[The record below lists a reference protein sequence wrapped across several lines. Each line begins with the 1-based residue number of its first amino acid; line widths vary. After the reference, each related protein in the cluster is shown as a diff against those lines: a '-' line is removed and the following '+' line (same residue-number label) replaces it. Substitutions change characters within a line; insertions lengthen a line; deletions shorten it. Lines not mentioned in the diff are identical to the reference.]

1 MEVAGRAM
9 PYARADSLLTLSES
23 APRAGGESHILR
35 SKAFIFVAVLVVVL
49 IVGSVAVY
57 AYDSSRSDRIAEG
70 VTIGGV
76 PVGGLDADEARVK
89 VSRQVARGLEQPI
102 AVTYGKTRFTLS
114 AEDAGVQADVGGMV
128 EDAVAASRDGNVF
141 ARVSRDLR
149 GEEEDVEVSV
159 SATYSPKAARQLVA
173 RVGDKL
179 DREPKDATLDFPSLD
194 AVEEQDGV
202 AVKRGQLRQAVGAAL
217 LSPNDRTVEAPVK
230 TTKAKVTR
238 DELAK
243 EYPTVLVADHASFQL
258 RLYKNLKLSKT
269 YTVAFGAAGYD
280 TPRGLFNIQNKQV
293 DPVWS
298 VPNSDWAGDLAGTVV
313 PGGTPENPL
322 KARWMGISDGAGLHG
337 TDDVGSLGS
346 AASHGCIRMAIPD
359 VIDLYDRVE
368 VGDPIYIG

>member
-1 MEVAGRAM
+1 MIRSPWAE
-9 PYARADSLLTLSES
+9 
-23 APRAGGESHILR
+23 GESNLR
-35 SKAFIFVAVLVVVL
+35 SKAFTFVAVLVVML
-49 IVGSVAVY
+49 ITGSVAVY

-70 VTIGGV
+70 VTVGGI
-76 PVGGLDADEARVK
+76 PVGGLSAEEARLEVR
-89 VSRQVARGLEQPI
+89 RQVARRLEQPI

-114 AEDAGVQADVGGMV
+114 AEDAGIEADVGGMV
-128 EDAVAASRDGNVF
+128 DDAVEASRDGNVF
-141 ARVSRDLR
+141 ARVTRDLR
-149 GEEEDVEVSV
+149 GDEEDVEVSV
-159 SATYSPKAARQLVA
+159 SATYSPKAAKALVK
-173 RVGDKL
+173 RVGDEL
-179 DREPKDATLDFPSLD
+179 DRAPKDATLDFPSLD
-194 AVEEQDGV
+194 AVKEQDGI
-202 AVKRGQLRQAVGAAL
+202 AVKRGQLREAVGAAL
-217 LSPNDRTVEAPVK
+217 LSPSSRTVEAPVR

-243 EYPTVLVADHASFQL
+243 EYPTVLVADHATYQL
-258 RLYKNLKLSKT
+258 RLYKNLKLVKT

-280 TPRGLFNIQNKQV
+280 TPRGLFSIQNKQV

-322 KARWMGISDGAGLHG
+322 KARWMGIYDGAGLHG

>member
-1 MEVAGRAM
+1 MEVAGRAK

-49 IVGSVAVY
+49 ITGSVAVY

-76 PVGGLDADEARVK
+76 PVGGLNADEARVK
-89 VSRQVARGLEQPI
+89 VSRQVARGLQQPI

-114 AEDAGVQADVGGMV
+114 AEDAGVQADVDGMV
-128 EDAVAASRDGNVF
+128 DDAVTASRDGNVF

-159 SATYSPKAARQLVA
+159 SATYSPQAAKQLVA

-194 AVEEQDGV
+194 AVKEQDGI

-217 LSPNDRTVEAPVK
+217 LSPNERTVETPVK
-230 TTKAKVTR
+230 TTKPKVTR

-298 VPNSDWAGDLAGTVV
+298 VPNSDWAGDLAGTTV

-359 VIDLYDRVE
+359 VIDLYDRVD
-368 VGDPIYIG
+368 VGTPIYIG

>member
-1 MEVAGRAM
+1 M
-9 PYARADSLLTLSES
+9 
-23 APRAGGESHILR
+23 R
-35 SKAFIFVAVLVVVL
+35 SKAFTFVAVLVVFL
-49 IVGSVAVY
+49 IAGSVAVY

-76 PVGGLDADEARVK
+76 PVGGLSADEARVK
-89 VSRQVARGLEQPI
+89 VRRQVARGLEQPI

-114 AEDAGVQADVGGMV
+114 AEDAGVHADVGGMV
-128 EDAVAASRDGNVF
+128 DDAVAASRDGNVF

-149 GEEEDVEVSV
+149 GDEEDVEVSV
-159 SATYSPKAARQLVA
+159 SATYSPQAAKELVA

-179 DREPKDATLDFPSLD
+179 DQEPKDATLDFPSLE
-194 AVEEQDGV
+194 AVKEQDGI
-202 AVKRGQLRQAVGAAL
+202 AVKRGELRQAVGAAL
-217 LSPNDRTVEAPVK
+217 LSPADRTVEAPVK

-258 RLYKNLKLSKT
+258 RLYKNLKLEKT

-280 TPRGLFNIQNKQV
+280 TPRGLFSIQNKQV

-346 AASHGCIRMAIPD
+346 AASHGCIRMGIPD

>member
-1 MEVAGRAM
+1 M
-9 PYARADSLLTLSES
+9 
-23 APRAGGESHILR
+23 R
-35 SKAFIFVAVLVVVL
+35 SKAFTFVAVLVVML

-70 VTIGGV
+70 VTVGGI
-76 PVGGLDADEARVK
+76 PVGGLNADEARVK
-89 VSRQVARGLEQPI
+89 VQRQVARGLEQPI

-114 AEDAGVQADVGGMV
+114 AEDAGVHADVDGMV
-128 EDAVAASRDGNVF
+128 DDAVTASRDGNVF

-149 GEEEDVEVSV
+149 GGEEDVEVSV
-159 SATYSPKAARQLVA
+159 SATYSPKAAKQLVA

-194 AVEEQDGV
+194 AVKEQDGV
-202 AVKRGQLRQAVGAAL
+202 AVKRGELRQAVGTAL
-217 LSPNDRTVEAPVK
+217 LSPSSRTVEAPVR

-238 DELAK
+238 TELAK

-258 RLYKNLKLSKT
+258 RVYKNLKLSKT